1 MFSSVR
7 VMSWML
13 STSLTSEIR
22 PPLRG
27 DLALRHRCLPA
38 PFSPRQLL
46 RRVQEQL
53 HGQVVE
59 AERETPS
66 PKRARWRR
74 CYCVPSC
81 YVKASIHCVKFCK
94 YSDLNHA
101 IVTHLP
107 GIGSPN
113 GSVTIL
119 AKLERST
126 STPSFSVSL
135 STSCAQIQELET
147 DDGVI
152 VTW

>member
-7 VMSWML
+7 MIWML
-13 STSLTSEIR
+13 SASLTSGIR

-27 DLALRHRCLPA
+27 NLPLRHRCLPA

-81 YVKASIHCVKFCK
+81 YVKASICTSSQVCK
-94 YSDLNHA
+94 YSDLNHLM
-101 IVTHLP
+101 VMCLP
-107 GIGSPN
+107 GMGSPN

-135 STSCAQIQELET
+135 STSCDQIREFDI
-147 DDGVI
+147 DDG
-152 VTW
+152 